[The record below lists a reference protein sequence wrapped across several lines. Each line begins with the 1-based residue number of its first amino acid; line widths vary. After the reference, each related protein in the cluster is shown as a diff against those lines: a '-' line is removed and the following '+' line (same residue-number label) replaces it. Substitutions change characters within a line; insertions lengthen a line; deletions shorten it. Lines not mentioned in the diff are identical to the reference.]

1 MLIYI
6 EYISRRP
13 NISLEHFHAIAQLG
27 QDGWAGQYGAD
38 RLLLHLGRTWRIGPE
53 PEYVAVWCTPDSGT
67 DRLDYWEQAFS
78 TGEADAFEKPM
89 EIAAR
94 LDTAGCYEP
103 LREPEAHRGA
113 RYYVEYFDFE
123 EGASRTDVSGFFE
136 ARRARNGLRLPVLV
150 DRIGHLGPEP
160 RGLAFWVLP
169 SYRLL
174 ETVARECEEAD
185 SPPIRLVTSGLYAE
199 LGQEVL

>member
-13 NISLEHFHAIAQLG
+13 NISLAHFHAIAQLG

-53 PEYVAVWCTPDSGT
+53 PEYVAVWFTPDSGT
-67 DRLDYWEQAFS
+67 ERLDGWARAFES
-78 TGEADAFEKPM
+78 GEADAFEKPM
-89 EIAAR
+89 EVAAR
-94 LDTAGCYEP
+94 LDAAGCYQP
-103 LREPEAHRGA
+103 LREPEAHRGG

-123 EGASRTDVSGFFE
+123 PDASRDDVRGFFE
-136 ARRARNGLRLPVLV
+136 ARQQRNGLLLPVLV

-169 SYRLL
+169 SFGTL
-174 ETVARECEEAD
+174 ETLARECEQSEDA
-185 SPPIRLVTSGLYAE
+185 PIRLVTSGLYAE

>member
-13 NISLEHFHAIAQLG
+13 NISLSHFHAIAQLG

-53 PEYVAVWCTPDSGT
+53 PEYVAVWFTPDSGT
-67 DRLDYWEQAFS
+67 DRLDDWERAFA

-94 LDTAGCYEP
+94 LDAAGCYEP
-103 LREPEAHRGA
+103 LLDPEPHRGG
-113 RYYVEYFDFE
+113 RYYVEYFDLE
-123 EGASRTDVSGFFE
+123 PGASRKDVSAFYDK
-136 ARRARNGLRLPVLV
+136 RRQDNGLLLPVLV

-169 SYRLL
+169 DYGTLGTL
-174 ETVARECEEAD
+174 AREFEGAD
-185 SPPIRLVTSGLYAE
+185 RPPVRLVTAGLYAE